1 MLNCR
6 ACFVHGVAVRFSDPS
21 ISNALCHLCLDDAIE
36 IHGIV
41 IQMQIG
47 LKYCYL
53 STEVKD
59 GFNKTKFNR
68 ALHNQTFS

>member
-1 MLNCR
+1 MLW
-6 ACFVHGVAVRFSDPS
+6 D
-21 ISNALCHLCLDDAIE
+21 LCLEDALE

-59 GFNKTKFNR
+59 RSHKTKFNG